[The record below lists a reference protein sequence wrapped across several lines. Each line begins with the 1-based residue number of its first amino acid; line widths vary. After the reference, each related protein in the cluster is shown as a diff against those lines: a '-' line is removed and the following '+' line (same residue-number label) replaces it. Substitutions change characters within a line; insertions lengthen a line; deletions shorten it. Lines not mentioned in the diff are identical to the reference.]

1 MTFAGKG
8 TSKVYDHSAK
18 KTPQSAAKRIGI
30 QSPLTRKPLSPVSS
44 TVLSKANIKNS
55 QGPKKILN
63 VATKPILQKSE
74 MLIGTPPSKPLIAGD
89 EENRTPNNMEPSI
102 PSTPLTVP
110 MLTVATPDTSK
121 AAAKIAQSFEYS
133 FEELRAGFVVP
144 KTHAQ

>member
-1 MTFAGKG
+1 MTYAGKG

-18 KTPQSAAKRIGI
+18 KTPQSAAKGIVI

-55 QGPKKILN
+55 QKLKNIQN
-63 VATKPILQKSE
+63 AATKPILPESE
-74 MLIGTPPSKPLIAGD
+74 ILIRTPPSKPIAGD
-89 EENRTPNNMEPSI
+89 EENWTPNNMGPSV

-121 AAAKIAQSFEYS
+121 AAAKIAQSSEYS
-133 FEELRAGFVVP
+133 FEELRAGFVAP